1 MELENPKVK
10 KVKPVMYVVIALAV
24 IAAAVLGL
32 DVLLYSAVIKMDPAK
47 VVLYSAPV
55 GMQGAQDRVVT
66 VEGAPVFVYDTAV
79 NLKRAWMAD
88 PELQKT
94 PVAYFDFSGTVKVT
108 VKAPGMKIDSVT
120 IRPLSLGIKPVIAG
134 DTITFSLDKPAK
146 LTLEINNNI
155 LRALHLFAGAPEV
168 NPPKKGDPDVLY
180 FGPGVHNV
188 NGIELKS
195 NQTVYIAGGAVVHGW
210 IRGNSVENVKILGRG
225 IIDGSVYDRWKNTCV
240 PINLERCKNCEI
252 DGITILDPAAWTL
265 NTLFCENVKINNV
278 KIISARSNSDGI
290 TTQSC
295 KNLTATDC
303 FVRSWDDSLVVK
315 GYDGDVKGITFDN
328 IIIWTD
334 LAQSCEI
341 GYETRAKTIEDIYFK
356 NITVLHNF
364 HKPVMSIH
372 NSDNAMVRNVHYENI
387 TVEDAE
393 MGTGDGANYLID
405 MLIKDSQWSQAPERG
420 NIRDVYYDN
429 IKVLSGKLA
438 ISRIQGFDET
448 HTIENVHINNL
459 EIYGKK
465 ILNAEDGKFNIDE
478 YNAKNIE
485 FTAK

>member
-1 MELENPKVK
+1 MELKNPKSK
-10 KVKPVMYVVIALAV
+10 KGRPALYVVIALAV
-24 IAAAVLGL
+24 IAVAVLAL
-32 DVLLYSAVIKMDPAK
+32 DARLYSGIVRMDPAR

-66 VEGAPVFVYDTAV
+66 VEGSPVFVYDTAV
-79 NLKRAWMAD
+79 NLNRAWMAD
-88 PELQKT
+88 PKLEKT
-94 PVAYFDFSGTVKVT
+94 PVAYFDFSGKVKVT
-108 VKAPGMKIDSVT
+108 VKAPGMKIHSVT
-120 IRPLSLGIKPVIAG
+120 IRPLSLGIKPEIAG

-146 LTLEINNNI
+146 LTLEINNDI
-155 LRALHLFAGAPEV
+155 HRALHLFASAPEV

-180 FGPGVHNV
+180 FGPGVHRADA
-188 NGIELKS
+188 IELKS
-195 NQTVYIAGGAVVHGW
+195 SQTVYIAGGAVVYGW
-210 IRGNSVENVKILGRG
+210 IHGNSVENARILGRG
-225 IIDGSVYDRWKNTCV
+225 IIDGSVYDRWKNTVV

-265 NTLFCENVKINNV
+265 NTLFCENIKINNV
-278 KIISARSNSDGI
+278 KIIGARSNSDGI
-290 TTQSC
+290 TMQSC

-328 IIIWTD
+328 IVIWTD

-372 NSDNAMVRNVHYENI
+372 NSDNAMVRNVHYENV
-387 TVEDAE
+387 TVEDAQ
-393 MGTGDGANYLID
+393 MGTGDGTNYLID
-405 MLIKDSQWSQAPERG
+405 MLVKDSQWSQTPERG

-429 IKVLSGKLA
+429 IRVLSGKLA
-438 ISRIQGFDET
+438 ISRIQAYDEA

-465 ILNAEDGKFNIDE
+465 IMNAKDGKFYIDE
-478 YNAKNIE
+478 YDAKNIE